1 LRIDP
6 EAAPREEVAAEP
18 FLTALLAASPV
29 VILFAVVIGGLY
41 GGVFT
46 VTESAAFGAVGAFV
60 LALARGKLNRQR
72 FLTVMSETS
81 AATAMIY
88 GLIFGALIFSFF
100 VNMGQAPDLVARW
113 IGGLDAAPILILLAF
128 VVFYL
133 VLGAVMDSFAVMV
146 ITVPVVTPIILGLG
160 YDINF
165 WGVLMLVLVELGLI
179 TPPFG
184 INLFV
189 IKGLRPDVPLGRV
202 MKGVLPFIVADIAKI
217 ALLIAFPAIALWLP
231 STMN

>member
-1 LRIDP
+1 
-6 EAAPREEVAAEP
+6 
-18 FLTALLAASPV
+18 
-29 VILFAVVIGGLY
+29 
-41 GGVFT
+41 
-46 VTESAAFGAVGAFV
+46 
-60 LALARGKLNRQR
+60 
-72 FLTVMSETS
+72 VM
-81 AATAMIY
+81 
-88 GLIFGALIFSFF
+88 
-100 VNMGQAPDLVARW
+100 
-113 IGGLDAAPILILLAF
+113 ILLAF

-165 WGVLMLVLVELGLI
+165 WGVLMLVIVELGLI

-189 IKGLRPDVPLGRV
+189 IKSQRPEIPLATV
-202 MKGVLPFIVADIAKI
+202 MRGAMPFIAADFVKI
-217 ALLIAFPAIALWLP
+217 ALLVMFPALALWLP